1 MNPYYGAG
9 FISALTFWI
18 WPAFLFKHFD
28 AHWLTVAVGAVVVI
42 SVLLFLGAGKVA
54 TEFHLD
60 HIAPKNPPRV
70 HPHRNPLRG
79 GFCPWPGH
87 AHDLLLRNRRRL
99 ICKPC

>member
-42 SVLLFLGAGKVA
+42 STLLFLGAGKVA

-60 HIAPKNPPRV
+60 HIAPKNPPRGASTHIAILCGV
-70 HPHRNPLRG
+70 VFALGLVTRMIYYYATG
-79 GFCPWPGH
+79 AG
-87 AHDLLLRNRRRL
+87 
-99 ICKPC
+99 